1 MEKHRLPEMTT
12 KSKNDRD
19 DWNPLYLFNIYR
31 VIISA
36 FFWISYLFGVAPNF
50 LGQQDRNAFFILSL
64 AYFCLALFFSHVIK
78 KRWLNFDAQVLIQV
92 LMDIAIITL
101 LMHFSG
107 GLNSGLGMLLV
118 VAIAGGSLLTQGK
131 TAFFFAAMASI
142 SVLTHATLVD
152 VYQWFETTSYTHAG
166 MLGISFFATAFL
178 AHSLARRIRVS
189 EALAEERGQH
199 VQYLDEL
206 NRQIVE
212 HIQSGIIVVDNT
224 LYRRVQSFNDT
235 AQRLL
240 GLNEQ
245 PQYGDEL
252 GKWSPELVTELNQW
266 RQIKEYHPQLFQ
278 PPKAEVDLL
287 INFMRLNRAK
297 HLSTSLI
304 VLEDATLTAQRAQQ
318 LKLASLGR
326 LTTSIAHEVRNPL
339 DAISRSGQL
348 LSNSPNIQDKDDK
361 RLLQIIANNTQRVN
375 TLIENILQFTR
386 HGQVHTQYIDLED
399 WVHQFIEE
407 ITSERHLNSGDI
419 SLDVETLPQRIGFDP
434 IQLYQVVTN
443 ICENGLRY
451 SQNGRPLL
459 HFKLKINAESQRP
472 YLDIQDF
479 GKGIDLEN
487 RSKIFEPF
495 FTTETRGTG
504 LGLYIAKEICQANQA
519 VLHLIETEFQGCCFR
534 VTFTELEKI
543 H

>member
-1 MEKHRLPEMTT
+1 MMT
-12 KSKNDRD
+12 KPDNSRD

-31 VIISA
+31 IIISA
-36 FFWISYLFGVAPNF
+36 FFWVSYLFGVAPNF
-50 LGQQDRNAFFILSL
+50 FGQQDKSAFFLLSL
-64 AYFCLALFFSHVIK
+64 AYFGLALLFNHAIRR
-78 KRWLNFDAQVLIQV
+78 RWLNFDIQVITQVLI
-92 LMDIAIITL
+92 DIAIITL

-142 SVLTHATLVD
+142 AVLTHVTLVD
-152 VYQWFETTSYTHAG
+152 IYRWFTTTSYTHAG

-199 VQYLDEL
+199 VQYLYEL

-224 LYRRVQSFNDT
+224 LFRRVQLFNDT
-235 AQRLL
+235 AQSLL
-240 GLNEQ
+240 GLSEQ
-245 PQYGDEL
+245 PKYGDEL
-252 GKWSPELVTELNQW
+252 GKWSPELVEELNQW
-266 RQIKEYHPQLFQ
+266 RQIKEYHPQLFH

-287 INFMRLNRAK
+287 INFMRLNRAGQMG
-297 HLSTSLI
+297 TSLI

-348 LSNSPNIQDKDDK
+348 LASSPNIQDNDDK
-361 RLLQIIANNTQRVN
+361 RLLQIIANNIQRVN

-386 HGQVHTQYIDLED
+386 RGQVYTQYIDLDD

-407 ITSERHLNSGDI
+407 ITLERHLNSGDI
-419 SLDVETLPQRIGFDP
+419 SLDIETLPQRIGFDP

-451 SQNGRPLL
+451 SQNNQPKL
-459 HFKLKINAESQRP
+459 HFRLKLSSESKRP

-479 GKGIDLEN
+479 GKGVDAEN
-487 RSKIFEPF
+487 KSKIFEPF

-504 LGLYIAKEICQANQA
+504 LGLYIAKEICEANQA
-519 VLHLIETEFQGCCFR
+519 VLHLIESEQQGCCFR
-534 VTFTELEKI
+534 ITFTELEKV
-543 H
+543 